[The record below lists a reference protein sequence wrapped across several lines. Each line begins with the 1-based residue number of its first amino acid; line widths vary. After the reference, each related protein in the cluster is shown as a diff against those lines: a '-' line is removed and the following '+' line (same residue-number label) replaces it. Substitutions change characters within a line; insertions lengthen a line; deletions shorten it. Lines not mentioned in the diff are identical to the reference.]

1 MPRSLPARH
10 QRGAMCPTAVELCVP
25 TQLSTLH
32 PPYAVTLS
40 IDVWRTRIPLYVEL
54 QVLNSSFVSGIFYL
68 CSSLCLSLP
77 TCKDTEVKTLSF
89 NQLLSSPLTPVYSTT
104 KIYLECMCCFSSPP
118 SSSFSHQFLSCLD
131 YCNTLLPG
139 MPILTLATIWCL
151 IHISARETI

>member
-10 QRGAMCPTAVELCVP
+10 QHGAMCPTAVELCVP

-32 PPYAVTLS
+32 LPYAVTLS
-40 IDVWRTRIPLYVEL
+40 IDVWLTRIPLCGVTSLE
-54 QVLNSSFVSGIFYL
+54 FKFCFRHFYL

-89 NQLLSSPLTPVYSTT
+89 NQHLSSPLTPVYSTT

-118 SSSFSHQFLSCLD
+118 CSSFSLQFLSCLD